1 MFDILKFVDWI
12 FKIMLSKN
20 REEQIASCFK
30 DTKIS
35 FNYPSDINDFKAL
48 IEYFQRETE
57 NDNDNGNAIN
67 DNILGEKKNLTN
79 IFS

>member
-20 REEQIASCFK
+20 REEQIVSCFK

-35 FNYPSDINDFKAL
+35 FNYPSDINDFNAL
-48 IEYFQRETE
+48 IEHF
-57 NDNDNGNAIN
+57 
-67 DNILGEKKNLTN
+67 
-79 IFS
+79 